1 MTRAEKRRLRKLNL
15 VYCFLLAA
23 AMVAAAFLSVGAAV
37 NDQIPPADADAGTP
51 EPVILTAMTS
61 PTVTW
66 THWVRYPVPLE
77 DDLQRYIGEICS
89 RYHVPTE
96 MVMAL
101 MDPESGYDAGAI
113 GDSGQS
119 FGLMQVWATE
129 HTGRCIE
136 LECYNLLNPYQ
147 NVLVGVDFL
156 AELWDSYGNW
166 EQALSFYHGEG
177 GDLPSAY
184 ADDILAKA
192 EILAEGASIETLMVA
207 GGAGQ

>member
-1 MTRAEKRRLRKLNL
+1 MNAI
-15 VYCFLLAA
+15 YYAA
-23 AMVAAAFLSVGAAV
+23 LTGIMVAAVALSVGAAV
-37 NDQIPPADADAGTP
+37 DDQLPKEAADDGRN

-66 THWVRYPVPLE
+66 THWVRYPVPLD
-77 DDLQRYIGEICS
+77 DDLQRYIAEVCS